1 MPYLTIQEIEMIA
14 ERIVHEYCRYRT
26 QYGQTV
32 TRIEPKVVTRDV
44 LGLQIAYHRL
54 SRSGHVLGLTCM
66 APIEV
71 RVFDDLNRPWYVPLD
86 GKTVFIDE
94 SLKQEGANVGRH
106 NFTLMH
112 EACHLVYGM
121 LFPETY
127 LGVQQRRVYYSLRST
142 SRTGTSDW
150 EEWRTNMLTS
160 AILMPRNLILQY
172 MQEYELGQ
180 KMFMVNRLFASKQ
193 YDAFSHIA
201 NKMGVSKMALA
212 IRMKQLGL
220 LERNDLD
227 DPYSLV
233 DICCDE

>member
-1 MPYLTIQEIEMIA
+1 
-14 ERIVHEYCRYRT
+14 
-26 QYGQTV
+26 
-32 TRIEPKVVTRDV
+32 
-44 LGLQIAYHRL
+44 
-54 SRSGHVLGLTCM
+54 
-66 APIEV
+66 
-71 RVFDDLNRPWYVPLD
+71 
-86 GKTVFIDE
+86 
-94 SLKQEGANVGRH
+94 
-106 NFTLMH
+106 MH

-127 LGVQQRRVYYSLRST
+127 LGVQRRRVYYSLRST
-142 SRTGTSDW
+142 SQTGTSDW

-193 YDAFSHIA
+193 YDAFSHVA

-220 LERNDLD
+220 LERNDLV